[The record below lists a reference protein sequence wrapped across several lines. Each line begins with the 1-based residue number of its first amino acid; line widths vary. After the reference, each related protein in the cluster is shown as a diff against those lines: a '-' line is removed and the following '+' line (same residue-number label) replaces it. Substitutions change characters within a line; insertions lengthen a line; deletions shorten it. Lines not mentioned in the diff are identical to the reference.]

1 MLCGCGR
8 AFVFVDLEARHNLI
22 DNDVGVVEAVFIDVA
37 SFFSEFEASFA
48 EVMLEVEP
56 RLVYVVC
63 TFPRA
68 DVIFEDTLVVKDD
81 KGEVDCFALG

>member
-22 DNDVGVVEAVFIDVA
+22 DNGVGVVEAVFIDGT
-37 SFFSEFEASFA
+37 SSFSEFEASFA
-48 EVMLEVEP
+48 EIVLEVEP

-68 DVIFEDTLVVKDD
+68 DVIFEDMLVVQDD
-81 KGEVDCFALG
+81 KGKVDCLALG